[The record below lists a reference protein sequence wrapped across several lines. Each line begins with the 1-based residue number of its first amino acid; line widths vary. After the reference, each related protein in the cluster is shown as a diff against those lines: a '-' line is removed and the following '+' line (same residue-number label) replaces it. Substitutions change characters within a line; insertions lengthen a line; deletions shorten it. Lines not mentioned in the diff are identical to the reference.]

1 MLRHACLFLAM
12 FATSVVVANESP
24 KQDWTDKFESQIA
37 PLLARHCLSCHDA
50 AEPNGGLDLSHKSTA
65 FAGGDSGDAIVG
77 GQPRASLVWTS
88 VESDEMPHDHP
99 PLSSDQKTLI
109 KDWIAGGAVW
119 TLDYID
125 PFIYGQTASSD
136 RWISRLTVDE
146 YIETVRATL
155 GVDIRDE
162 AIERLPGDV
171 RADGFRNTAY
181 NLTVDFGHVSAYAE
195 LADRIVEK
203 MDVAKFASRFS
214 KQRDFTDKNMRPLV
228 EAIGRRVLR
237 TKMTRDDIALYR
249 GITTTV
255 ALSGGSFQDAI
266 GCVLRAML
274 QSPQFLYRVETD
286 RPDRPNL
293 WHADAFEVANRL
305 SYTLWGGPPD
315 DALIKAAESNQ
326 LNQRKAIV
334 GQIKRMSADP
344 RCVDR
349 SLQFATQWLNLD
361 RLKNLNPNRKHF
373 PDWSPEL
380 ADDMRRET
388 LNTFRHWVWDDRGPL
403 VGLIDVPYTFAS
415 PALAQHYRMPAQ
427 KNPWAR
433 YDLGDVASRGGI
445 LTHGSL
451 LTIGGDDASMVT
463 RGLFVLQDLL
473 LSEVGDPPPGLDLT
487 PVPTAPGRTHRMVA
501 VDRIQNE
508 ACGGCHKRFEPL
520 AFGLERYDGL
530 GTYRETD
537 HHGNELRMDGEIL
550 FPGQAK
556 PVAYEST
563 AELAKLLATN
573 DRVAQCL
580 TRKVIQFCIARPLD
594 VSDASLVREVHQNA
608 GGQRATYQSIVR
620 ETLLT
625 FP

>member
-1 MLRHACLFLAM
+1 MLRLPCLFLALL
-12 FATSVVVANESP
+12 AASVVAADDLPN
-24 KQDWTDKFESQIA
+24 QDQTDPFQSEIA
-37 PLLARHCLSCHDA
+37 PLLARHCLACHDA
-50 AEPNGGLDLSHKSTA
+50 AEPKGGLDLSHRSTA
-65 FAGGDSGDAIVG
+65 FAGGDSGDAIVA
-77 GQPRASLVWTS
+77 GQPDASLVWTS
-88 VESDEMPHDHP
+88 VESGELPHDHP
-99 PLSSDQKTLI
+99 PLSIVEKKQI
-109 KDWIAGGAVW
+109 KNWIAAGAVW
-119 TLDYID
+119 TLDYVD
-125 PFIYGQTASSD
+125 PFIYGQTANSD

-146 YIETVRATL
+146 YIETVRATF
-155 GVDIRDE
+155 GVDIHDE
-162 AIERLPGDV
+162 AMKRLPDDV

-181 NLTVDFGHVSAYAE
+181 NLTVDFGHVGAYAE

-203 MDVAKFASRFS
+203 MDVAAYALQFS
-214 KQRDFTDKNMRPLV
+214 KNSDFTDKNMRPLV
-228 EAIGRRVLR
+228 EAIGCRVLR
-237 TKMTRDDIALYR
+237 TKMTKDDIALYR

-255 ALSGGSFQDAI
+255 ALSGGSFEDAI
-266 GCVLRAML
+266 GYLLRAML

-293 WHADAFEVANRL
+293 WQAEPFEVASRL

-315 DALIKAAESNQ
+315 DALVKAAGSDQ
-326 LNQRKAIV
+326 LNHRQAIV
-334 GQIKRMSADP
+334 DQIERMSADP
-344 RCVDR
+344 RSVDR
-349 SLQFATQWLNLD
+349 SLQFASQWFNLD
-361 RLKNLNPNRKHF
+361 RLQNLNPNREHF
-373 PDWSPEL
+373 PDWSSEL

-388 LNTFRHWVWDDRGPL
+388 LDTFRHWVWDQRGPL

-415 PALAQHYRMPAQ
+415 PKLAKHYRMPAQ
-427 KNPWAR
+427 KTPWAR
-433 YDLGDVASRGGI
+433 YDLDHVASRGGI

-537 HHGNELRMDGEIL
+537 EHGNELRMDGEIL
-550 FPGQAK
+550 FPGQAS
-556 PVAYEST
+556 PVAYDST
-563 AELAKLLATN
+563 AELATLLATS
-573 DRVAQCL
+573 DRVAECL

-594 VSDASLVREVHQNA
+594 VSDANRVREVHQNA
-608 GGQRATYQSIVR
+608 GGQKATYQAIVR
-620 ETLLT
+620 ETLLA